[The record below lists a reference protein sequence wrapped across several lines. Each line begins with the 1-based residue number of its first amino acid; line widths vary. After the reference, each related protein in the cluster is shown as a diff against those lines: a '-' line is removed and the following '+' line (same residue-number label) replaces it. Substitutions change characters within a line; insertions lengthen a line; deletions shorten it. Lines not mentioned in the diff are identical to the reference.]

1 MNKFSVHIQR
11 FPEVTQ
17 TVKLVPLCR
26 AFQGKSSSAP
36 FPCQEQDRSLR
47 KVELESPTDKTHKRD
62 PHLLIKKLGRA
73 VSSPGIRDKGIAVLE
88 ESSQTPIWSLWVVK
102 WPKHEG

>member
-1 MNKFSVHIQR
+1 MNKFGVHIQR
-11 FPEVTQ
+11 FREVTQ
-17 TVKLVPLCR
+17 TVKLVPLCC
-26 AFQGKSSSAP
+26 AFQGESSSAP

-62 PHLLIKKLGRA
+62 PHLLIKRLSKA

-102 WPKHEG
+102 WLKDEG